1 MLKQEKTRELRTAMC
16 KFLEYAGK
24 LTEEEL
30 LSDRTFNELVL
41 NIETAKFYSDILC
54 GDKENPIA
62 NYKY

>member
-1 MLKQEKTRELRTAMC
+1 MLKQEKIQELRTAMC

-30 LSDRTFNELVL
+30 ISDRTFNELVL